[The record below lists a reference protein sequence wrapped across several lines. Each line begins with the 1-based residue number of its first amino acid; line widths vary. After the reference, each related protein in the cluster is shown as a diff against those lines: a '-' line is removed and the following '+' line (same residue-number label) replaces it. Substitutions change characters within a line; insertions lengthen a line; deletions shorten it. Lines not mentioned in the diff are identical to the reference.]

1 MPASSLILNLG
12 GDSLNWENLKK
23 QSCILPFY
31 VFSVIVF
38 QLFFLATMI
47 FFYDSIIVVSPF
59 FKTLS
64 REYWNWY
71 LNYRSP
77 YSNETTMITVV
88 YILKAIFSFLFII
101 GFLYLLSDKKNRTVI
116 GKKNFFLAG
125 GVGMLVY
132 FVFFFWIKYQAVHY
146 RLFMTLFST
155 ELLSLTMAYL
165 LWRLKKEGRL
175 RAQTMDGGQV

>member
-1 MPASSLILNLG
+1 LVF
-12 GDSLNWENLKK
+12 K
-23 QSCILPFY
+23 LPF
-31 VFSVIVF
+31 
-38 QLFFLATMI
+38 
-47 FFYDSIIVVSPF
+47 
-59 FKTLS
+59 
-64 REYWNWY
+64 
-71 LNYRSP
+71 SP
-77 YSNETTMITVV
+77 YSNEITMISVV

-116 GKKNFFLAG
+116 EKKNFFLEG